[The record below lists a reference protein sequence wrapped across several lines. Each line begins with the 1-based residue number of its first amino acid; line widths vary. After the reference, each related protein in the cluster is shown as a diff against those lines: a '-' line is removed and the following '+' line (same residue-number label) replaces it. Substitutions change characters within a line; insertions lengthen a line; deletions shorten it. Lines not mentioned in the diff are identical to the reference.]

1 MMLPIMSHAVEVHEV
16 REDVPKKA
24 AVPLDFVQ
32 MRGGGPA
39 QIVWHLLIS
48 AFLVN
53 KRSPPK

>member
-32 MRGGGPA
+32 MRGGGA
-39 QIVWHLLIS
+39 L
-48 AFLVN
+48 
-53 KRSPPK
+53 PKLFGTF